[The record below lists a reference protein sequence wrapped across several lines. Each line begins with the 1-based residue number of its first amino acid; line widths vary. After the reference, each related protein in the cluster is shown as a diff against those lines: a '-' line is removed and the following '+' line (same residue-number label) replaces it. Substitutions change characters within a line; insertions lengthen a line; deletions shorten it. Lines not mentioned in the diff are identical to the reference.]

1 MGKKR
6 RYLTNPR
13 KFGKKHFE
21 ILDNMDGTDDNIISS
36 DNAVLAIRTLGLV
49 ANDDRTVSITAELFG
64 SGSDTE
70 FLRYKFPVT
79 GGVATLGGSSMF
91 GSQTCL
97 RTVTSTGFQFTSSLP
112 ANVNAAGPLRDASG
126 NIFVLPTG
134 RVSVLG
140 AVGSNFPDNLT
151 TPANAKAFLEEE
163 VVIGS
168 NPIGITSALLDTS
181 LSSTG
186 ALTMSCTA
194 GLVGTGPQHGSG
206 SGVGSSQVY
215 SIASAVGHG
224 FHVALSGDLTGSLVL
239 SEHSGFATTPNYHG
253 SSSVVLLASASVAAL
268 AAQTLTVTF
277 TPLDVNGAQSTSE
290 AVSTTMTVPFT

>member
-6 RYLTNPR
+6 RYLTNPK
-13 KFGKKHFE
+13 KFGRKHFE
-21 ILDNMDGTDDNIISS
+21 ILDNMDGTDDNIIASTNVALS
-36 DNAVLAIRTLGLV
+36 IRTLGLV
-49 ANDDRTVSITAELFG
+49 ANNDRTISLTAELFG
-64 SGSDTE
+64 SASDSE
-70 FLRYKFPVT
+70 FLRYKYPVT

-91 GSQTCL
+91 GSEVCERKVGTF
-97 RTVTSTGFQFTSSLP
+97 GFQYTSSLP
-112 ANVNAAGPLRDASG
+112 ADASQSGPLRDSSG

-134 RVSVLG
+134 AADVL
-140 AVGSNFPDNLT
+140 AVIGTNFPGDLS
-151 TPANAKAFLEEE
+151 TPASATATLQESVMIN
-163 VVIGS
+163 S
-168 NPIGITSALLDTS
+168 NPIGIASTLLDAS

-224 FHVALSGDLTGSLVL
+224 FHVALSGALTGSLTL
-239 SEHSGFATTPNYHG
+239 ADHSGFATTPNYHG
-253 SSSVVLLASASVAAL
+253 SSSVVLLSSASVAAL
-268 AAQTLTVTF
+268 DDQTLTVTF

-290 AVSTTMTVPFT
+290 AVSTTLTVPFE

>member
-6 RYLTNPR
+6 RYLTNPK

-49 ANDDRTVSITAELFG
+49 ANNDRTISLTTELFG

-79 GGVATLGGSSMF
+79 GGVAVLADIIGSE
-91 GSQTCL
+91 TCE
-97 RTVTSTGFQFTSSLP
+97 RKVTSTGYQFTASLP
-112 ANVNAAGPLRDASG
+112 ANASVAGPLRDASG

-134 RVSVLG
+134 KTDVLAAIG
-140 AVGSNFPDNLT
+140 TNFPDNIS
-151 TPANAKAFLEEE
+151 TPANATTFLQES
-163 VVIGS
+163 VTVS
-168 NPIGITSALLDTS
+168 TAPIGVTSTLLDTS

-224 FHVALSGDLTGSLVL
+224 FHVALSGNLTGSLTL
-239 SEHSGFATTPNYHG
+239 SQHSGFATTPNYHG